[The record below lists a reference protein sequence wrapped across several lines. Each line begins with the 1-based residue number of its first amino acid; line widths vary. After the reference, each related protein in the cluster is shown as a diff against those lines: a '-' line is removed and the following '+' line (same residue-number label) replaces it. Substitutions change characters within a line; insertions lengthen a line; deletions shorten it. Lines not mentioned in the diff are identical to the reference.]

1 MSVVSDY
8 STANFVYPAYLQ
20 RQLKSYLCIFTT
32 NDILD
37 VQHPNKK
44 DFDFV
49 AGELLLVN
57 KPYKWTSFDVVGK
70 LRNAFKP
77 VKLKVGH
84 AGTLDPLATG
94 LLIICTGK
102 MTKQIDTF
110 QAEEKEYTGTMIL
123 GATTPS
129 YDMETEPDA
138 TFDSSNITAE
148 QIKATCAKFT
158 GDIQQYPPA
167 HSAIKIDGERLYE
180 KARRG
185 EEVERRLRFV
195 TISEFEITRVEL
207 PEVDFRVVCSKGTY
221 IRSLVHDFGAALNNG
236 AYLSKLRRV
245 RSGNYEVANAW
256 EVMELFNFIKDHK
269 INKSEIE
276 ISKSEI

>member
-1 MSVVSDY
+1 MK
-8 STANFVYPAYLQ
+8 
-20 RQLKSYLCIFTT
+20 KSYTQIDEFAEG
-32 NDILD
+32 
-37 VQHPNKK
+37 Q
-44 DFDFV
+44 
-49 AGELLLVN
+49 LLLVN
-57 KPYKWTSFDVVGK
+57 KPYSWTSFDVVGK
-70 LRNAFKP
+70 IRNSFKP
-77 VKLKVGH
+77 LKLKVGH

-129 YDMETEPDA
+129 YDMETEPDKK
-138 TFDSSNITAE
+138 FDASQLTAE
-148 QIKATCAKFT
+148 QLRNNCEQFI

-185 EEVERRLRFV
+185 EEVELRLRNV
-195 TISEFEITRVEL
+195 TINEFELTRIEL

-221 IRSLVHDFGAALNNG
+221 IRSLVNDFGATLNNG
-236 AYLSKLRRV
+236 AYLSKLRRT
-245 RSGNYEVANAW
+245 RSGNYRVDDAW
-256 EVMELFNFIKDHK
+256 EVMELVN
-269 INKSEIE
+269 EIRGL
-276 ISKSEI
+276 KTVNDPLAK